1 MTMQDFTN
9 PNISP
14 LKVGD
19 PLEKALRWMEELHCH
34 ALPVITEEGIYKGL
48 VYENTL
54 LELWENEIEWD
65 LIALEYPDTFIYE
78 NQNWMD
84 GISLLK
90 NDKEMI
96 ALLDEE
102 GMFLGAITA
111 KNFINKL
118 ANIYSFQEEGSIL
131 ILAVNQTDYSL
142 SEISRL
148 VETNNAK
155 ILHLFTDTI
164 PQEPF
169 RLLVTLKINQID
181 ISRIVATFERF
192 GYDIAAKYHQALVF
206 DDIEQERLG
215 LLFKYLSF

>member
-1 MTMQDFTN
+1 MTMQDFVN
-9 PNISP
+9 PHISP

-19 PLEKALRWMEELHCH
+19 SLEKALRWMEELHCQ
-34 ALPVITEEGIYKGL
+34 ALPVVTEEGIYKGMI
-48 VYENTL
+48 YENTL
-54 LELWENEIEWD
+54 LELWDDEIQWD
-65 LIALEYPDTFIYE
+65 LIALEHTDTYIYE
-78 NQNWMD
+78 SQHWQD
-84 GISLLK
+84 AIELFREDRGIV
-90 NDKEMI
+90 
-96 ALLDEE
+96 ALLSDEE
-102 GMFLGAITA
+102 VFLGAFSP
-111 KNFINKL
+111 KDLLRRL
-118 ANIYSFQEEGSIL
+118 ANTYSFQEEGSVL
-131 ILAVNQTDYSL
+131 VLAVNQTDYSL

-169 RLLVTLKINQID
+169 RLLVTLKINQVD

-192 GYDIAAKYHQALVF
+192 GYDIAAKYHQSLVF